1 MVELPKERTRLRAV
15 DPHYCKHPK
24 LIPIWKYK
32 RSPDKTFC
40 KCLVYG
46 REMVVQTEFVSSTTV
61 TAPTTSHT
69 SRRKSEAGLRRT
81 YEPTSN
87 TCEL

>member
-32 RSPDKTFC
+32 RFPDKTLC
-40 KCLVYG
+40 KCLVCA
-46 REMVVQTEFVSSTTV
+46 REMVMQTGIVSSATV
-61 TAPTTSHT
+61 TVPPRAT
-69 SRRKSEAGLRRT
+69 RQERKLR
-81 YEPTSN
+81 PV
-87 TCEL
+87 

>member
-32 RSPDKTFC
+32 RFPDKTFC
-40 KCLVYG
+40 KCLVCG
-46 REMVVQTEFVSSTTV
+46 REMITTRLVSSTTA
-61 TAPTTSHT
+61 TPQPGTTRQESNP
-69 SRRKSEAGLRRT
+69 RRL
-81 YEPTSN
+81 
-87 TCEL
+87 

>member
-32 RSPDKTFC
+32 RFPDKTFC
-40 KCLVYG
+40 KCLICG
-46 REMVVQTEFVSSTTV
+46 REMVTTKLVSSKTV
-61 TAPTTSHT
+61 TLPPDTTRQESN
-69 SRRKSEAGLRRT
+69 SRRR
-81 YEPTSN
+81 
-87 TCEL
+87 